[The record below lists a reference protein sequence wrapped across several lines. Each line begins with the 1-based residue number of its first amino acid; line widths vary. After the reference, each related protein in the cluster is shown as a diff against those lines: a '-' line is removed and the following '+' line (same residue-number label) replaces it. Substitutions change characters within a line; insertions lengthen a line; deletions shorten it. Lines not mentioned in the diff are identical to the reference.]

1 MGVVG
6 GESSAWVALTLSALL
21 LVVPTTAVSV
31 QLIQMC
37 VTSHELPWF
46 ADLEI
51 FLQRE
56 FRSFDDCALGLIHV
70 ANQHLRNH
78 SQLWFSRQ

>member
-31 QLIQMC
+31 QLIQM
-37 VTSHELPWF
+37 PWF

-51 FLQRE
+51 FLQSE
-56 FRSFDDCALGLIHV
+56 FRSFVDCAFGLIHV
-70 ANQHLRNH
+70 ANQHLRDH
-78 SQLWFSRQ
+78 SQL

>member
-70 ANQHLRNH
+70 ANLHLRDH
-78 SQLWFSRQ
+78 SQL